1 VGAVSLCSGVARRL
15 FPGIDSLVM
24 STTEIIAQLP
34 TLTPADRE
42 KVRAQL
48 DAIDAAAP
56 LSPEEKR
63 LIDRR
68 VAAYRQNPDAAVSWA
83 VAEEEIRRKIGL

>member
-1 VGAVSLCSGVARRL
+1 
-15 FPGIDSLVM
+15 M
-24 STTEIIAQLP
+24 STIEILAQLP

-42 KVRAQL
+42 KVRSQL

-63 LIDRR
+63 LIEER
-68 VAAYRQNPDAAVSWA
+68 VAAYRQNPEASVSWA
-83 VAEEEIRRKIGL
+83 VAEEAIRKQIGL

>member
-1 VGAVSLCSGVARRL
+1 
-15 FPGIDSLVM
+15 M
-24 STTEIIAQLP
+24 STIEILAQLP

-42 KVRAQL
+42 KVRSQL

-63 LIDRR
+63 LIGER
-68 VAAYRQNPDAAVSWA
+68 VAAYRQNPAAGVSWA
-83 VAEEEIRRKIGL
+83 VAEEGIRKQTGL